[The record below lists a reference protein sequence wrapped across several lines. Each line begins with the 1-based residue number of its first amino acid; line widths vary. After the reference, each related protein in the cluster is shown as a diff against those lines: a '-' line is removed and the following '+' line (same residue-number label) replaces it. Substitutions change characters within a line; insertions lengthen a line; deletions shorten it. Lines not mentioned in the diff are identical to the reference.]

1 MLAIWHQLDKSL
13 KLFPSSSALL
23 KQETVFRSGSEK
35 KEHFF
40 FRGKK
45 NMFGVI
51 RIIYR
56 EFFWA
61 KKKIGRNQ
69 KKLKHFIATSSKW
82 TVLFQIYADLTINR
96 KVKQISEITLFIVLL
111 NFYRK
116 REWLCF
122 WSTLNEDFV
131 QLLIWLKPWKISY
144 LHS

>member
-23 KQETVFRSGSEK
+23 KQETVFRSGSEI

-61 KKKIGRNQ
+61 KKKIGTNQ

-82 TVLFQIYADLTINR
+82 IVLFQIYVDLTFNR
-96 KVKQISEITLFIVLL
+96 KVKQISEITLFIFSSEFLQEKRMAL
-111 NFYRK
+111 FLINFKWRFCSITCLAK
-116 REWLCF
+116 
-122 WSTLNEDFV
+122 TLKN
-131 QLLIWLKPWKISY
+131 QLFT
-144 LHS
+144 